1 MNQKLNC
8 YISAPVN
15 FDLTRL
21 EALLDSQKIEY
32 HSFYDFSI
40 GTTFSDLIRR
50 KIRES
55 DFIIAVLQSENA
67 NVLFELGVAEG
78 LKKPTFILVDK
89 EYKVP
94 FFLDTKFYYQTN
106 FKDLSLIDLALK
118 NFVQDIGSRKKNTQ
132 KKEDKDSLTVDET
145 ANTLARI
152 SNLRKNPNEKE
163 IFSIIKDTFSK
174 IDIQNVSISES
185 TADKGVDLIIRSK
198 NLTPYFGNPIFVEVK
213 AGNLN
218 VQRIIQAEQ
227 QLLKYINLSEAKGAI
242 ILYLDRDNKRF
253 DNIKTS
259 YNSILLF
266 DLEDFI
272 NGIASDGF
280 EKTLIDK
287 RNKSVHGNF

>member
-1 MNQKLNC
+1 MKHKLNC
-8 YISAPVN
+8 YISAPAN

-21 EALLDSQKIEY
+21 ETLLDSQKIEY

-118 NFVQDIGSRKKNTQ
+118 NFVQDIGSKKKNTL
-132 KKEDKDSLTVDET
+132 KKEEKDTLSIDET
-145 ANTLARI
+145 TNTLARI
-152 SNLRKNPNEKE
+152 SNLRKNPNERE
-163 IFSIIKDTFSK
+163 IFSLIKDTFSK

-185 TADKGVDLIIRSK
+185 IADKGVDLIIRSK

-218 VQRIIQAEQ
+218 AQRILQAEQ
-227 QLLKYINLSEAKGAI
+227 QLLNFLSHSEAKGAI
-242 ILYLDRDNKRF
+242 ILYLDKDNKRF
-253 DNIKTS
+253 DNIKTI

>member
-1 MNQKLNC
+1 MKHHLNC
-8 YISAPVN
+8 YISAPTN

-21 EALLDSQKIEY
+21 ESLLDSQKIEY
-32 HSFYDFSI
+32 HSFYDVSI
-40 GTTFSDLIRR
+40 GSTFSDLIRR

-55 DFIIAVLQSENA
+55 DFIIAVLQYDNA

-89 EYKVP
+89 DYKVP

-106 FKDLSLIDLALK
+106 FKDLSLINLALK
-118 NFVQDIGSRKKNTQ
+118 NFVRDIGSRKKTIAR
-132 KKEDKDSLTVDET
+132 KDESDTLSVDET
-145 ANTLARI
+145 TTTLAKL
-152 SNLRKNPNEKE
+152 SKLRKDPNERE
-163 IFSIIKDTFSK
+163 IFNLIKDTFSK

-185 TADKGVDLIIRSK
+185 IVDKGVDLVIRSK
-198 NLTPYFGNPIFVEVK
+198 NLSPYFGNPIFVEVK

-218 VQRIIQAEQ
+218 AQRILQAEQ
-227 QLLKYINLSEAKGAI
+227 QLLNYLNHSDAKGAI

-253 DNIKTS
+253 DNIKTI

-280 EKTLIDK
+280 EKMLIEK
-287 RNKSVHGNF
+287 RNKSVHRNS

>member
-1 MNQKLNC
+1 MKHKLNC
-8 YISAPVN
+8 YISAPAN

-21 EALLDSQKIEY
+21 ESLLDSQKIEY

-106 FKDLSLIDLALK
+106 FKDLSLIDLALR
-118 NFVQDIGSRKKNTQ
+118 NFVQDIGSKKKNTRG
-132 KKEDKDSLTVDET
+132 KVEKDTLSIDET
-145 ANTLARI
+145 TNTLARI
-152 SNLRKNPNEKE
+152 SNLRKNPNEQE
-163 IFSIIKDTFSK
+163 IFSLIKDTFSK

-185 TADKGVDLIIRSK
+185 MADKGVDLIIRSK

-218 VQRIIQAEQ
+218 TQRILQAEQ
-227 QLLKYINLSEAKGAI
+227 QLLKFLSHSEAKGAI
-242 ILYLDRDNKRF
+242 ILYLDRNNKRF
-253 DNIKTS
+253 DSIKTI

>member
-1 MNQKLNC
+1 MKHKLNC
-8 YISAPVN
+8 YISAPAN

-21 EALLDSQKIEY
+21 ESLLNSQKIEY

-55 DFIIAVLQSENA
+55 DFVIAVLQSENS

-106 FKDLSLIDLALK
+106 FKDLSLIELALK
-118 NFVQDIGSRKKNTQ
+118 NFVQDIGSRKKNIL
-132 KKEDKDSLTVDET
+132 KKEEKDTLSVDET
-145 ANTLARI
+145 TNTLARI
-152 SNLRKNPNEKE
+152 SNLRKNPNERE
-163 IFSIIKDTFSK
+163 IFSLIKDTFSR

-185 TADKGVDLIIRSK
+185 TVDKGVDLIIRSK

-213 AGNLN
+213 TGNLN
-218 VQRIIQAEQ
+218 AQRILQAEQ
-227 QLLKYINLSEAKGAI
+227 QLLKYLNHSEAKGAI

-253 DNIKTS
+253 ENIKTI